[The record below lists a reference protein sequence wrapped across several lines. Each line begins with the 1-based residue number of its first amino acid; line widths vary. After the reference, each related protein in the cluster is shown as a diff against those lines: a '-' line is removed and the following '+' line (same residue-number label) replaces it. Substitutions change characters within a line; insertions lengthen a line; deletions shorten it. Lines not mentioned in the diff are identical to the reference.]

1 MGDALVVVDGDDPGA
16 VLLAA
21 ALRRH
26 GWRLRL
32 LDLRY
37 GRPTLD
43 GSGAE
48 PVVVIDGGEVR
59 PDLVLNRTVTS
70 RLGLAPGSALA
81 RQLPATWW
89 GRHLAAR
96 EEQGL
101 LLACF
106 DLWERTSRL
115 YDPVATGDRRLLRS
129 AVAAELHAAGL
140 PLVTAGGEGE
150 GDGVAGDRDG
160 DGRRGAA
167 WIVDGVVVAA
177 ATQLTGQPW
186 RATPLSP
193 ATEDV
198 LRRTATIAGLRL
210 GQLDLWQTRT
220 GGTAVTDWQPT
231 PAFRAVEQ
239 RTGLPVT
246 ALVAAALVDPG
257 RAPEPAAAPPF
268 LAADLEAN
276 VLRVSSQGLPG

>member
-1 MGDALVVVDGDDPGA
+1 VPEALLVVDGDDPGA

-26 GWRLRL
+26 GWRLHH

-48 PVVVIDGGEVR
+48 PVVVVDGGEVR
-59 PDLVLNRTVTS
+59 PDLVLNRTATS

-115 YDPVATGDRRLLRS
+115 YDPVATGDRRLLRP

-140 PLVTAGGEGE
+140 PLVAAGGDGH
-150 GDGVAGDRDG
+150 GDGHGD

-177 ATQLTGQPW
+177 ATQVAGQPW

-210 GQLDLWQTRT
+210 GQLDLWQTRS
-220 GGTAVTDWQPT
+220 GGTAVTGWQPI
-231 PAFRAVEQ
+231 PGFRAVEQ
-239 RTGLPVT
+239 RTEIPVA
-246 ALVAAALVDPG
+246 ALVVAALVDPG
-257 RAPEPAAAPPF
+257 RAPEPVAAPPF

>member
-1 MGDALVVVDGDDPGA
+1 MPDALVVVDGDDPGA

-26 GWRLRL
+26 GWRLRH

-43 GSGAE
+43 GSGTE
-48 PVVVIDGGEVR
+48 PVVVLDGIAVSA
-59 PDLVLNRTVTS
+59 DLVLNRTATS
-70 RLGLAPGSALA
+70 RLGLAPGNALA

-106 DLWERTSRL
+106 DLWERTTRL
-115 YDPVATGDRRLLRS
+115 YDPIATGDRRLLRA
-129 AVAAELHAAGL
+129 AVAAKLHAAGL
-140 PLVTAGGEGE
+140 PLGTPGG
-150 GDGVAGDRDG
+150 GDGKDSNDGDGDR

-167 WIVDGVVVAA
+167 WVVDGVVVAA
-177 ATQLTGQPW
+177 ATQTAGQPW

-193 ATEDV
+193 ATEDT
-198 LRRTATIAGLRL
+198 LRRTATVAGLRL
-210 GQLDLWQTRT
+210 GQLDLWQNRT
-220 GGTAVTDWQPT
+220 GDAAATTVTGWQPV
-231 PAFRAVEQ
+231 PGFRAVEQ
-239 RTGLPVT
+239 RTGIPV
-246 ALVAAALVDPG
+246 AALVVAALVGEPP
-257 RAPEPAAAPPF
+257 APAPPF
-268 LAADLEAN
+268 LAADLAAN

>member
-1 MGDALVVVDGDDPGA
+1 VGDALVVVDGDDPGA
-16 VLLAA
+16 VLLAM

-26 GWRLRL
+26 GRRITH

-48 PVVVIDGGEVR
+48 PVVVVDGRPVT
-59 PDLVLNRTVTS
+59 PDLVLNRTATS
-70 RLGLAPGSALA
+70 RLGLAPGNALA

-106 DLWERTSRL
+106 DLWERTTRL

-140 PLVTAGGEGE
+140 PLGRDADAGEGADE
-150 GDGVAGDRDG
+150 GG

-167 WIVDGVVVAA
+167 WIVDGLVVAA
-177 ATQLTGQPW
+177 ATQVEGQPW

-198 LRRTATIAGLRL
+198 LRRTAAIAGLRL
-210 GQLDLWQTRT
+210 GQLDLWQTRD
-220 GGTAVTDWQPT
+220 GGTAVTGWRPD
-231 PAFRAVEQ
+231 PAFRAVER
-239 RTGLPVT
+239 RTGIPVA

-257 RAPEPAAAPPF
+257 GAPAAAPPF

-276 VLRVSSQGLPG
+276 VLRVASQGLPG